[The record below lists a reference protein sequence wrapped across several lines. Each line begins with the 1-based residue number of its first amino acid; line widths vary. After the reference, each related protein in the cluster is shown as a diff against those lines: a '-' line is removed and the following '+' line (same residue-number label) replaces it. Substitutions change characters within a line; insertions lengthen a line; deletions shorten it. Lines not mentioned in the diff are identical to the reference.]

1 MDIRAHPIS
10 FSERPREAGR
20 ATRSRMRR
28 RDRFSISSFQLADL
42 GGKANYCYRDQ
53 LQTWGGGHPLSGC
66 CLRDARLIAA
76 LLCQHGPSDPRQ
88 LVGEGSGQNVRMQ
101 ALSGANEPES
111 EAVLRPVRRPQQND
125 PGCLHEECSQVTVA
139 ALGDAPGMV
148 RSPVDICLGTR
159 PSQAE
164 KSRPLANAAPL
175 PIAATIALEMIGP
188 MPGTVITLRQLSS
201 LFANASISSVTVSI
215 RSSSR
220 RQSPASSVTIRTM
233 RGERTSA
240 CLARM
245 SGSNWR
251 RKRSPCRTM
260 TPRSRRKPRI

>member
-1 MDIRAHPIS
+1 MHAAKRRTLIFNSSLLVPGHSTVALSLLQCDDPLLILIKPKDYAAPQMSACGTSVWTGRALQAESDDLEVIGLALLYPALERNVVFLAIMDIRAHPVS

-53 LQTWGGGHPLSGC
+53 FQTWGGGHPLSGC
-66 CLRDARLIAA
+66 GLRDARLIAA

-139 ALGDAPGMV
+139 ALGDAPENG
-148 RSPVDICLGTR
+148 
-159 PSQAE
+159 
-164 KSRPLANAAPL
+164 
-175 PIAATIALEMIGP
+175 
-188 MPGTVITLRQLSS
+188 
-201 LFANASISSVTVSI
+201 SISGRHLLRDEAEPS
-215 RSSSR
+215 
-220 RQSPASSVTIRTM
+220 
-233 RGERTSA
+233 
-240 CLARM
+240 
-245 SGSNWR
+245 
-251 RKRSPCRTM
+251 
-260 TPRSRRKPRI
+260 